1 MKIRPVLIQIFGGF
15 ADVKLDVPN
24 FKKIFTVFTVF
35 VRIKF
40 LYFHICL

>member
-1 MKIRPVLIQIFGGF
+1 MKIKPVLIQIFGGF
-15 ADVKLDVPN
+15 ADVKLEVPN
-24 FKKIFTVFTVF
+24 LKKNEIFAVF